1 MCLLSCYL
9 PGARGD
15 RAALECAARRN
26 PDGFGWAMIAGDE
39 IVTYR
44 TLDPVEGVESFLEF
58 RELYLDGHALWH
70 SRLTTHGTTS
80 LDNVHPFIVGNDE
93 RVVAAHNGVLPLDP
107 TDGRSDTRVFAED
120 MMSAHYLDDSTVMEW
135 VGGWA
140 GRSKLA
146 FLSVHPATR
155 ASLYIVNEHLGHWS
169 SDARGV
175 WYSND
180 SYREPEPRYW
190 RPSSFVSSGAGWNS
204 LDDSTLFESTLS
216 ASRVARVPLDL
227 DDNLEDG
234 LDAHELWLEAWDDY
248 REGDPVV
255 QCGECGEW
263 WPATLEWCE
272 FCGTSLEG
280 ETPLDVLPRGT
291 SKTKSKSKS
300 KRGGRA

>member
-9 PGARGD
+9 PGARAS
-15 RAALECAARRN
+15 RAALEIAAQRN
-26 PDGFGWAMIAGDE
+26 PDGFGWAIIADDE

-93 RVVAAHNGVLPLDP
+93 RVVAAHNGILPLDP

-120 MMSAHYLDDSTVMEW
+120 MMNAHYLDDSTVMEW

-140 GRSKLA
+140 GRSKIA

-155 ASLYIVNEHLGHWS
+155 ASLYIVNEELGHWS
-169 SDARGV
+169 SETRGV

-180 SYREPEPRYW
+180 SYREPEPRYRW
-190 RPSSFVSSGAGWNS
+190 PSSFVSRGAGWS
-204 LDDSTLFESTLS
+204 DLDDSTLFESTL
-216 ASRVARVPLDL
+216 ASSGVARVPLEIEN
-227 DDNLEDG
+227 DDLEDG
-234 LDAHELWLEAWDDY
+234 LVTRKVFLEAWSNY
-248 REGDPVV
+248 RAGDPVV
-255 QCGECGEW
+255 QCDQCAEW
-263 WPATLEWCE
+263 WPGSLEWCE
-272 FCGTSLEG
+272 GCGAFLDTSRVL
-280 ETPLDVLPRGT
+280 LPRGT
-291 SKTKSKSKS
+291 SKSKSKSKS
-300 KRGGRA
+300 KRGGRK